1 MNKNFFIYI
10 LLLAFL
16 NTSCSTNDL
25 SAVKRGL
32 TGAKNKSADE
42 FLVEKK
48 DPLIL
53 PPNYDELPS
62 PDPSISDIEKISSF
76 EKKLTKTSS
85 YEDEE
90 FSSTAS
96 TEESIL
102 KKIRKQ

>member
-1 MNKNFFIYI
+1 MIKKNFLYI
-10 LLLAFL
+10 LLLVFL
-16 NTSCSTNDL
+16 TASCSSADL
-25 SAVKRGL
+25 SQVKRGL

-62 PDPSISDIEKISSF
+62 PDPSIEDVEKISSF
-76 EKKLTKTSS
+76 EKKMTKTSS
-85 YEDEE
+85 FEE
-90 FSSTAS
+90 VEFPSSAS

-102 KKIRKQ
+102 KKIREK